1 MNAQASSEAGTGITM
16 QTVIEVQDQ
25 LLCAGTELDRL
36 QRLLA
41 DAVVTLMRCVCEAD
55 ATLRA
60 APGGGDE
67 SATRRAIDGLGR
79 AAKALQFEDM
89 ASQLIAYTQQRLLHC
104 ADRLANGAMAGDDD
118 AAGVVH
124 AAPDRLNPVVQDE
137 MDTGLVEL
145 F

>member
-1 MNAQASSEAGTGITM
+1 MNAHPTSESDSGISM
-16 QTVIEVQDQ
+16 ATVIEVQDQ

-36 QRLLA
+36 QRLLT
-41 DAVVTLMRCVCEAD
+41 DAVVTLMQCVGEAD

-60 APGGGDE
+60 TLGSGDE
-67 SATRRAIDGLGR
+67 PARRALASLGR
-79 AAKALQFEDM
+79 ATKALQFEDM
-89 ASQLIAYTQQRLLHC
+89 ASQLVAYTRQRLLHC
-104 ADRLANGAMAGDDD
+104 ADRLANGAMPGDDG
-118 AAGVVH
+118 AGAVVR

>member
-1 MNAQASSEAGTGITM
+1 MNAHASTEAGAGITM

-41 DAVVTLMRCVCEAD
+41 DAVVTLMRCVREAD
-55 ATLRA
+55 ATLRTA
-60 APGGGDE
+60 AGGGDE
-67 SATRRAIDGLGR
+67 SARRAIDSLGR

-89 ASQLIAYTQQRLLHC
+89 ASQLVAYTQQRLLHC
-104 ADRLANGAMAGDDD
+104 ADRLANGATAGDGD